1 MFTEYQQSY
10 IISHIFD
17 EPFQIQLL
25 PHTHR
30 QVHDLP
36 FKDLLIRD
44 LCVRYP
50 VIMDGLCVATV
61 EGSFRYPQ
69 IEPPMPGCDNKAI
82 SRAVGIG
89 DNNYYAVLVDTEAYS
104 DQV

>member
-1 MFTEYQQSY
+1 M
-10 IISHIFD
+10 ISHIFD

-25 PHTHR
+25 LHTQR
-30 QVHDLP
+30 QVRDLP
-36 FKDLLIRD
+36 FRDLLIRD
-44 LCVRYP
+44 LRVRYP

-61 EGSFRYPQ
+61 EGSYRFPQ